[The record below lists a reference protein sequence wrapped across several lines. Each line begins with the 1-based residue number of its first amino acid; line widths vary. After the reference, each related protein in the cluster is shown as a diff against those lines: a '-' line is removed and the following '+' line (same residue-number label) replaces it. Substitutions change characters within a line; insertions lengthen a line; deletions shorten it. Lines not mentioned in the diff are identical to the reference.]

1 MISEHLQIVTKV
13 KKQVMWPVHWWVISK
28 ICHYFFNQS
37 YVLSNMREAGT
48 SGLCSRKKTSYKIPL
63 RFKLI
68 TDSTAVKPHLTA
80 YHMAHLY
87 VSMTI
92 KQSNVI
98 VFLFPHIW
106 VFKMFET
113 CCAVQAVT
121 GRFFTQNSWATTGG
135 AWTAPCSND
144 DRCYSRRRLISDD
157 KCL

>member
-98 VFLFPHIW
+98 VFFFLIFEFLRCLRPAALYRLW
-106 VFKMFET
+106 LEVFSPKIPELRQGEHQQHR
-113 CCAVQAVT
+113 VVT
-121 GRFFTQNSWATTGG
+121 MTDATADGG
-135 AWTAPCSND
+135 W
-144 DRCYSRRRLISDD
+144 
-157 KCL
+157 